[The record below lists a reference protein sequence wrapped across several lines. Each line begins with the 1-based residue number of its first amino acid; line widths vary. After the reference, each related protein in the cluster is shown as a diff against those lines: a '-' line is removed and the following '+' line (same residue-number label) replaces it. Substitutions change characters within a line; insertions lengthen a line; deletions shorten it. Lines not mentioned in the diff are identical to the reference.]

1 MTSKLLIGLIGGG
14 ILGAAFGAVAGNTI
28 IGILVCAAASAVAGY
43 VWERAE
49 RRTDGRR

>member
-28 IGILVCAAASAVAGY
+28 IGILVCAAAGAVAGY